1 MKKILI
7 IEDDLRNQALLKEA
21 IADLGEVEVSSGRV
35 FDETVSNIRLAD
47 IILLDYELKQGH
59 DGEDFLRVC
68 QAENKKTLGIS
79 SSVKFAPRNFMGKE
93 YLHPQNEEYDFY
105 KEKLR
110 TMVKRLLLTN

>member
-21 IADLGEVEVSSGRV
+21 IADLGEVEVNSGRV
-35 FDETVSNIRLAD
+35 FGETVNNIRLVD
-47 IILLDYELKQGH
+47 IILLDYELKQDH

-79 SSVKFAPRNFMGKE
+79 SSVKFAPQNFMHKE
-93 YLHPQNEEYDFY
+93 YLHPQNEGYDVFK
-105 KEKLR
+105 KELR
-110 TMVKRLLLTN
+110 TMVKRLLSTN